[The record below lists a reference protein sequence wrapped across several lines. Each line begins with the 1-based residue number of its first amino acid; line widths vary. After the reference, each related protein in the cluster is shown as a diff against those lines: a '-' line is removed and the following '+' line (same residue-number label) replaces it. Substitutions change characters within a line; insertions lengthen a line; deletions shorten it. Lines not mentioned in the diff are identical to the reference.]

1 MPPRRTANQR
11 RVAEEDELDRR
22 IEQIIDIRLVVAL
35 ECRLDMVVD
44 RLGEKIGALME
55 GRHEVDPRRGR
66 VPNPTTDLEPEESL
80 DWLATMEEDLSDD
93 VVFVAGGDGEPEFDE
108 EEEIVTGDGM
118 PNLEWL
124 KKGDPE
130 ETKVDDEDDDY
141 EAELSDGKAAAPGPQ
156 PGKRPYRKRARDYDW
171 KEFVPS
177 LKQKTYEEIRNYGVL
192 FLMNDGG
199 DSSDDMKHLIPY
211 AGDILDNDDSRTN
224 SLNLGENDAAEDK
237 LANWYLEKNG
247 SDDSVSRET
256 ASGAKLTAFGYEKM
270 RFKTNFIV

>member
-66 VPNPTTDLEPEESL
+66 VPNPTTDLEVVEYDSYSEG
-80 DWLATMEEDLSDD
+80 DATKYVGGDHRRDRLPTAEIDQRRWEMGLRTDISNSKGARSRRI
-93 VVFVAGGDGEPEFDE
+93 FVAGGDGEPEFDE

-124 KKGDPE
+124 KKG
-130 ETKVDDEDDDY
+130 
-141 EAELSDGKAAAPGPQ
+141 
-156 PGKRPYRKRARDYDW
+156 
-171 KEFVPS
+171 
-177 LKQKTYEEIRNYGVL
+177 
-192 FLMNDGG
+192 
-199 DSSDDMKHLIPY
+199 
-211 AGDILDNDDSRTN
+211 GDILDNDDSRTN

-247 SDDSVSRET
+247 SDDPVSRET